1 MPAESRRSGLP
12 TIDLDHA
19 AKLRILGAIMLA
31 LFLGALDQT
40 IVSVAMPVIATELN
54 GLELYTWVTTIYLLT
69 STITVPFYGKLS
81 DIYGR
86 KPLLIIG
93 ISLFLVGSALSGL
106 SQSMEM
112 LVLFRGIQGLGAGAL
127 FPISLAVIG
136 DLFTPAERGKYQG
149 LFGAVFGLSAIVG
162 PALGGFIT
170 DAISWHWIF
179 YINLPIGLIS
189 LWIIGRY
196 LPTMRVAGVSRSL
209 DYLGALVFTVGVS
222 LLLVGLSNK
231 QTGEWTDL
239 NVGGFTLAGLVLGVV
254 FFVIEAR
261 AAEPI
266 VPPNLFRNRTYA
278 GSMVATFLTAFG
290 FFGAIVFLP
299 LWFQS
304 VQGSSPTESGYQIL
318 PLLVGLIGGAT
329 ISGAIVSRTGR
340 YKAILLGALV
350 VMAIALALMTQLRA
364 ETSLPVLWVWMFL
377 AGLGIGPTFSVF
389 TVVVQNAVP
398 VEKLG
403 VATSNL
409 TFFRQIGGS
418 VGLAMVGTVF
428 GTTFREQIPIQL
440 RTQGTPEPFVQ
451 QFQALSESGA
461 GGFDVGGVGDLG
473 ATLRAVLPPEAQP
486 FVDQLVGAIEQAFS
500 LAIASTF
507 WLGVAAVVGAIFAT
521 AAIAELP
528 LRGPSPDPVAGEPDD
543 VVVATSASADG
554 PMRRAPAA
562 D

>member
-1 MPAESRRSGLP
+1 
-12 TIDLDHA
+12 
-19 AKLRILGAIMLA
+19 
-31 LFLGALDQT
+31 
-40 IVSVAMPVIATELN
+40 
-54 GLELYTWVTTIYLLT
+54 
-69 STITVPFYGKLS
+69 
-81 DIYGR
+81 
-86 KPLLIIG
+86 
-93 ISLFLVGSALSGL
+93 
-106 SQSMEM
+106 
-112 LVLFRGIQGLGAGAL
+112 
-127 FPISLAVIG
+127 
-136 DLFTPAERGKYQG
+136 
-149 LFGAVFGLSAIVG
+149 
-162 PALGGFIT
+162 
-170 DAISWHWIF
+170 
-179 YINLPIGLIS
+179 
-189 LWIIGRY
+189 
-196 LPTMRVAGVSRSL
+196 
-209 DYLGALVFTVGVS
+209 
-222 LLLVGLSNK
+222 
-231 QTGEWTDL
+231 
-239 NVGGFTLAGLVLGVV
+239 
-254 FFVIEAR
+254 
-261 AAEPI
+261 
-266 VPPNLFRNRTYA
+266 
-278 GSMVATFLTAFG
+278 
-290 FFGAIVFLP
+290 
-299 LWFQS
+299 
-304 VQGSSPTESGYQIL
+304 
-318 PLLVGLIGGAT
+318 
-329 ISGAIVSRTGR
+329 
-340 YKAILLGALV
+340 
-350 VMAIALALMTQLRA
+350 MAIALALMTQLRA

-440 RTQGTPEPFVQ
+440 RAQGTPEPFVQ